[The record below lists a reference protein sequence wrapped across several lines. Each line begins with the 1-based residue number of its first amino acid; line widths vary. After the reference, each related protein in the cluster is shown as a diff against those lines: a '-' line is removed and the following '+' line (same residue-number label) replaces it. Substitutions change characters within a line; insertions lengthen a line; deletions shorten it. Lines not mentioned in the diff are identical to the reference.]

1 MDMNLSKLQE
11 LGKDR
16 EAWIAEVH
24 GVTKSKTWQ
33 QLNSKWKLWTL
44 KFVEA
49 LWLVSTFTYQDRD
62 VLQHGEEGME
72 ALH

>member
-44 KFVEA
+44 KFGEA
-49 LWLVSTFTYQDRD
+49 LWLVSTFTYQDSD
-62 VLQHGEEGME
+62 VLQHREEGME